1 MQGKDKH
8 FCFIQRPSD
17 NCSTAVVHMSDGR
30 RTIEKELP
38 GGGRMRKM
46 SPFIS
51 KTDKKNQIIVVPLR
65 RQLEN
70 ISMKTIYECSQSKG
84 VKWITVIFFL
94 IMIFSILL
102 SIYTVSKGVNVTEAI
117 IVMYIIAEDEGI
129 GIRTL
134 LRTKRI
140 SYEDI
145 DRIER
150 VDELFGTTKTIR
162 LLGMG
167 GVFGY
172 IGLFRT
178 KGVGTFRSYVTDDKK
193 AFVIYRTKGMP
204 IAISVNE
211 PEEFMP
217 YYMKGGTK

>member
-8 FCFIQRPSD
+8 FCFIRRPSD

-94 IMIFSILL
+94 IMIFSILM

-117 IVMYIIAEDEGI
+117 IVTAFLLVVSFSCFLVFPMYIIAEDEGI

-150 VDELFGTTKTIR
+150 VYHCPYLLF
-162 LLGMG
+162 
-167 GVFGY
+167 
-172 IGLFRT
+172 
-178 KGVGTFRSYVTDDKK
+178 
-193 AFVIYRTKGMP
+193 
-204 IAISVNE
+204 
-211 PEEFMP
+211 
-217 YYMKGGTK
+217 

>member
-1 MQGKDKH
+1 
-8 FCFIQRPSD
+8 
-17 NCSTAVVHMSDGR
+17 
-30 RTIEKELP
+30 
-38 GGGRMRKM
+38 
-46 SPFIS
+46 
-51 KTDKKNQIIVVPLR
+51 
-65 RQLEN
+65 
-70 ISMKTIYECSQSKG
+70 MKTIYECSQSTG

-94 IMIFSILL
+94 VMILAILV
-102 SIYTVSKGVNVTEAI
+102 SIYFLVFP
-117 IVMYIIAEDEGI
+117 MYVIAEDEGI

-211 PEEFMP
+211 PDEFMP

>member
-1 MQGKDKH
+1 
-8 FCFIQRPSD
+8 
-17 NCSTAVVHMSDGR
+17 
-30 RTIEKELP
+30 
-38 GGGRMRKM
+38 MRKM

-117 IVMYIIAEDEGI
+117 IVTAFLLVVTFSCFLVFPMYIIAEDEGI

-150 VDELFGTTKTIR
+150 VDELFGATKTIR
-162 LLGMG
+162 LFGMG

-211 PEEFMP
+211 PDEFMP
-217 YYMKGGTK
+217 YYMKGGRK